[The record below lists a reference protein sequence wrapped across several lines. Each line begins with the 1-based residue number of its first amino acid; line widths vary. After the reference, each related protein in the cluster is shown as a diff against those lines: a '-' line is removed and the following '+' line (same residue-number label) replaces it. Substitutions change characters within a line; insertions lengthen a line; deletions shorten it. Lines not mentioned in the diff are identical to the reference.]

1 MRSHFPLQ
9 DIGRNKKNG
18 FGVTDTHD
26 DVESERII
34 FFDLVPLWIWIFSVQ
49 FNDDITG
56 MDILCNLGFDAFVG
70 CDHDLGGSVE
80 FKEL

>member
-1 MRSHFPLQ
+1 M
-9 DIGRNKKNG
+9 G
-18 FGVTDTHD
+18 FGVKGFDTHD

-56 MDILCNLGFDAFVG
+56 MDILCDLGFDAFVG
-70 CDHDLGGSVE
+70 CDHHLGGSVE
-80 FKEL
+80 FEKL